1 LADLIVDHA
10 LHRSLGSRMRVG
22 LISLKSFDAMSNII
36 ENDFR
41 RFDLNLLLTF
51 RALLEERSV
60 TRAAQRLFL
69 GQPAV
74 SGALKR
80 LRETFGDELFVRTP
94 RGMVPTP
101 RALELARQIE
111 PFLQS
116 LHQAL
121 TQPSAFD
128 PARAQRVFRIG
139 LSDSMEV
146 VVTPEIMGR
155 LAAKAPGVKLIA
167 LPTDSTRAASMLD
180 EGAIELAVGVFR
192 ECVPWQRRRPLFKWR
207 FVSVYNPR
215 LVKTRR
221 KQLSMEEFLRNRHI
235 LTSFSGGLHGFI
247 DERLEMQGL
256 KREVV
261 FSSANF
267 ATSPFIVQRTPAIA
281 TIPDFIGRV
290 WRDTLDLTMSPLPFD
305 VPGYEVSLMWA
316 AAHDQDLGLAWLMAE
331 FIDAFEVAA
340 ATRPKA

>member
-1 LADLIVDHA
+1 
-10 LHRSLGSRMRVG
+10 
-22 LISLKSFDAMSNII
+22 MSNII

-41 RFDLNLLLTF
+41 GFDLNLLLTF

-80 LRETFGDELFVRTP
+80 LRETFGDPLFVRTP
-94 RGMVPTP
+94 QGMAPTP

-121 TQPSAFD
+121 TQPPAFD
-128 PARAQRVFRIG
+128 PASAQRIFRIG
-139 LSDSMEV
+139 LSDSLEV
-146 VVTPEIMGR
+146 VLTPEIMGR
-155 LAAKAPGVKLIA
+155 LAEKAPGVKLIA
-167 LPTDSTRAASMLD
+167 RAADSTRASAMLD
-180 EGAIELAVGVFR
+180 EGVIELAVGVFP
-192 ECVPWQRRRPLFKWR
+192 ECAAWQRRRPLFHWR

-221 KQLSMEEFLRNRHI
+221 KRLSMEEFLRNRHI
-235 LTSFSGGLHGFI
+235 FTSFGGGLHGYI
-247 DERLEMQGL
+247 DERLELLGQ

-261 FSSANF
+261 FSGAYF
-267 ATSPFIVQRTPAIA
+267 ATSPFIVQRTAAIA

-290 WRDTLDLTMSPLPFD
+290 WRDTLDLAMSPLPFE
-305 VPGYEVSLMWA
+305 VPGYDVSLMWA
-316 AAHDQDLGLAWLMAE
+316 AAHDQDPGLAWLMAE
-331 FIDAFEVAA
+331 FIDAFGVADKG
-340 ATRPKA
+340 RGKR